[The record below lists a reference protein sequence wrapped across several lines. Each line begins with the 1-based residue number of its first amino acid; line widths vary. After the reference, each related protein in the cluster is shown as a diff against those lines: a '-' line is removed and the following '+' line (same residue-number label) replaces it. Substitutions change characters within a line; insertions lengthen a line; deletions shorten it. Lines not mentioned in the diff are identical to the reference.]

1 MIKFGETIEEQSG
14 KELPPLLTYKDIAPK
29 SRLSIAESKQFWNT
43 LFCEKGEAQHV
54 EPVDEEWFLSEI
66 FGRDESD
73 FTFDFNVHDESIQSC
88 LMRFD
93 DTHWNS
99 LTEAQK
105 RDLIC
110 EFGETLARKL
120 GLEEVPE
127 IDFVKKAELSCGS
140 FKQRYNSIEINTN
153 IFCDPKEVIDTVA
166 HEMRHAYQYQR
177 ANILETREDLLYKA
191 NFDNYVS
198 PIPLGDGKYL
208 FFIDYQD
215 QLVEAEARA
224 FAKLFSE

>member
-1 MIKFGETIEEQSG
+1 MINFIEILHEDKVQTVEIKDS
-14 KELPPLLTYKDIAPK
+14 YKNIRPSHMKD
-29 SRLSIAESKQFWNT
+29 SNESKQFWNT
-43 LFCEKGEAQHV
+43 LFCEEGRAQHV
-54 EPVDEEWFLSEI
+54 ETVDEEWFLSEI
-66 FGRDESD
+66 FGRDESN

-110 EFGETLARKL
+110 DFGEILARKR

-153 IFCDPKEVIDTVA
+153 IFCNSKEVIDTVA

-198 PIPLGDGKYL
+198 PIPLEDGKYL